1 MKIKTA
7 GVLVAV
13 GTLLAGCQTTGLD
26 NSALIGA
33 ATQVAV
39 ASAAPSAASAAP
51 AASLAQDPVAIA
63 AVQQQAARQGMTLT
77 ADQAATAIAMQQ
89 SGASG
94 ASLQNAALQNAAVN
108 GGAALAGQQIAQA
121 ATNTAAMTTAT
132 TTTTNADTAT
142 AALAPAGTPDGMK
155 SCEQLS
161 AEIAQQQQV
170 IADANASST
179 NAQIVDAGLGIAQS
193 VGMHF
198 GGFGLG
204 GIQATGAA
212 SSVANQQKQSAE
224 EQVQQAEIRV
234 QVLSGI
240 HQGKGC

>member
-1 MKIKTA
+1 MKMNT
-7 GVLVAV
+7 VSLLV
-13 GTLLAGCQTTGLD
+13 
-26 NSALIGA
+26 
-33 ATQVAV
+33 
-39 ASAAPSAASAAP
+39 
-51 AASLAQDPVAIA
+51 
-63 AVQQQAARQGMTLT
+63 
-77 ADQAATAIAMQQ
+77 
-89 SGASG
+89 
-94 ASLQNAALQNAAVN
+94 
-108 GGAALAGQQIAQA
+108 
-121 ATNTAAMTTAT
+121 AAMTMLGA
-132 TTTTNADTAT
+132 AQASAQAET

-155 SCEQLS
+155 TCEQLS

-170 IADANASST
+170 IADANATST

-212 SSVANQQKQSAE
+212 SNVASQQKQAAE
-224 EQVQQAEIRV
+224 QQVQQAEIRV

>member
-1 MKIKTA
+1 MKMKTA
-7 GVLVAV
+7 GILVAAA
-13 GTLLAGCQTTGLD
+13 TLIAGCQTTGVD
-26 NSALIGA
+26 PSALIGA
-33 ATQVAV
+33 ATQIA
-39 ASAAPSAASAAP
+39 AGSAAPSAASYAGAP
-51 AASLAQDPVAIA
+51 TSSLAQDPVTVA
-63 AVQQQAARQGMTLT
+63 AVQQAAARQGIAMTP
-77 ADQAATAIAMQQ
+77 DQAATAIAMQQ
-89 SGASG
+89 SGASS
-94 ASLQNAALQNAAVN
+94 ASLQNAALQQAAVN

-121 ATNTAAMTTAT
+121 AMTTTTTTAT
-132 TTTTNADTAT
+132 TTDAGAAT

-170 IADANASST
+170 MTTANSSST
-179 NAQIVDAGLGIAQS
+179 NAQIVGAGLGIAQS

-212 SSVANQQKQSAE
+212 GNVATQQKQAAE
-224 EQVQQAEIRV
+224 QQVQQAEIRV

-240 HQGKGC
+240 YQGKGC

>member
-77 ADQAATAIAMQQ
+77 AEQAATAIAMQQ

-108 GGAALAGQQIAQA
+108 GGAALAGQQIAQ
-121 ATNTAAMTTAT
+121 AAMTTAT

-212 SSVANQQKQSAE
+212 SSVANQQKQSAD

>member
-1 MKIKTA
+1 MKIRTA
-7 GVLVAV
+7 GALVAAMTV
-13 GTLLAGCQTTGLD
+13 LAGCQTTGMD
-26 NSALIGA
+26 NAALIGA
-33 ATQVAV
+33 ATQVA
-39 ASAAPSAASAAP
+39 AASAAP
-51 AASLAQDPVAIA
+51 APASYAPASSLAQDPVAIA

-77 ADQAATAIAMQQ
+77 PEQAATAIAMQQ

-94 ASLQNAALQNAAVN
+94 ASLQNAALQQAAIN

-121 ATNTAAMTTAT
+121 AMTTTTAT
-132 TTTTNADTAT
+132 ATTDAT
-142 AALAPAGTPDGMK
+142 ASALAPAGTPDGQK

-170 IADANASST
+170 IAEAGSTST

-212 SSVANQQKQSAE
+212 SSVANQQKQAAE
-224 EQVQQAEIRV
+224 QQVQQAEIRV

>member
-1 MKIKTA
+1 MKIRTA
-7 GVLVAV
+7 GALVAAMTV
-13 GTLLAGCQTTGLD
+13 LAGCQTTGMD
-26 NSALIGA
+26 NAALIGA
-33 ATQVAV
+33 ATQVA
-39 ASAAPSAASAAP
+39 AASAAP
-51 AASLAQDPVAIA
+51 APASYAPASSLAQDPVAIA

-77 ADQAATAIAMQQ
+77 PEQAATAIAMQQ

-94 ASLQNAALQNAAVN
+94 ASLQNAALQQAAIN

-121 ATNTAAMTTAT
+121 AMTTTTAT
-132 TTTTNADTAT
+132 TTTTTDAT
-142 AALAPAGTPDGMK
+142 ASALAPAGTPDGQK

-170 IADANASST
+170 IAEAGSTST

-212 SSVANQQKQSAE
+212 SSVANQQKQAAE
-224 EQVQQAEIRV
+224 QQVQQAEIRV

-240 HQGKGC
+240 YQGKGC